1 MKMFLKS
8 KRDCLSKVINRCEEL
23 LIEIQVNPTEL
34 CIRDLL
40 IIVRNF
46 EDKTKTELSKLYE
59 SSTPQISLRMPVV
72 SFIPDEE
79 NLIDAQILIENR
91 RGCSPAES
99 VELIVVSQDDEMFK
113 IDHNI
118 AMVLPSWLR
127 GNGQQYFRLSVRV
140 SEKAIKSQAFSLPV
154 YVQYETRLGDRN
166 LTW

>member
-1 MKMFLKS
+1 MLEKLKEIEFRIPFDLD
-8 KRDCLSKVINRCEEL
+8 KDRVRNFTQILETAVDLKNEDVFEEQERLSQQIINRCEEL

-79 NLIDAQILIENR
+79 IL
-91 RGCSPAES
+91 
-99 VELIVVSQDDEMFK
+99 FK
-113 IDHNI
+113 H
-118 AMVLPSWLR
+118 
-127 GNGQQYFRLSVRV
+127 
-140 SEKAIKSQAFSLPV
+140 KS
-154 YVQYETRLGDRN
+154 
-166 LTW
+166 